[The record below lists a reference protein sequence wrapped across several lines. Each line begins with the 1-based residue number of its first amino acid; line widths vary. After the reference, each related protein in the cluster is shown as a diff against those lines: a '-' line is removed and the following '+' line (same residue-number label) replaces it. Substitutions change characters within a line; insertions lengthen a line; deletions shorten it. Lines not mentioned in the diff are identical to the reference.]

1 MNDVTMPFI
10 FKADMTAQIAAALS
24 IVETVPARDC
34 GEEIYRA
41 GFRAALLAIA
51 VTNGLNIPDLRNAC
65 ADAKRRN
72 RAVTVYDGRL

>member
-10 FKADMTAQIAAALS
+10 FKFDMTMQIESALS
-24 IVETVPARDC
+24 IVEAVPARDC

-41 GFRAALLAIA
+41 GFRAALTAIA
-51 VTNGLNIPDLRNAC
+51 KTNGLNIPDLRNAC

-72 RAVTVYDGRL
+72 RALTVYDDRM